1 MTEDK
6 VAIGERLKSNHEE
19 ADTKLIALVK
29 AANLARGDSVMV
41 RSSSGDIDVL
51 ALFVAHDF
59 AGVQVLIDNGT
70 GLNRKIVNVTSSTLD
85 IEKKRALIGLHA
97 FSGNDY
103 VSSFFRKGKIAFW
116 RQMIKKTDYVNLFA
130 NLGTT
135 LQVPEEVE
143 KGLEKFVCAIY
154 GNERMQAVNDVRKKM
169 FLQKFENEKKI
180 TDLSLLPPCQ
190 SNLKLHIKRPNYV
203 ASIFRQAGRLMI
215 DLDDPANHG
224 WDESG
229 SVVWSDVCYPD
240 DVAELLLSNKIV
252 STDDDNRADLIDGSD
267 SENDFDEDI
276 IDMYDY

>member
-85 IEKKRALIGLHA
+85 IEKKRALIGLRA

>member
-1 MTEDK
+1 
-6 VAIGERLKSNHEE
+6 
-19 ADTKLIALVK
+19 
-29 AANLARGDSVMV
+29 
-41 RSSSGDIDVL
+41 
-51 ALFVAHDF
+51 
-59 AGVQVLIDNGT
+59 
-70 GLNRKIVNVTSSTLD
+70 
-85 IEKKRALIGLHA
+85 
-97 FSGNDY
+97 
-103 VSSFFRKGKIAFW
+103 
-116 RQMIKKTDYVNLFA
+116 MIKKTDYVNLFA

-180 TDLSLLPPCQ
+180 TDLSLLPPFQ
-190 SNLKLHIKRPNYV
+190 SNLKLHIKRLNYV
-203 ASIFRQAGRLMI
+203 ASIFRQAGRLMM

-240 DVAELLLSNKIV
+240 DAAELLLSNKIV
-252 STDDDNRADLIDGSD
+252 STDDDDGADLIDGSD